1 MRQEFLQQ
9 ASMVFEK
16 EKKASQE
23 VDLEQ
28 LYAKIGR
35 LELEKDRPNSKIE
48 ASDKHIIFSS
58 FLFWSMLLDC
68 IR

>member
-1 MRQEFLQQ
+1 
-9 ASMVFEK
+9 MVFEK

-35 LELEKDRPNSKIE
+35 LELEKDRP
-48 ASDKHIIFSS
+48 ATR
-58 FLFWSMLLDC
+58 FLKKSLNKLG
-68 IR
+68 R